1 MSPTDKNDV
10 CVEGDLGTI
19 DRSELESAPATA
31 SEGPESTKPE
41 SAKPESKEL
50 SADEINKEQQQE
62 INEAAEKLEEQVAQ
76 AYTKTSSWMGGLWSS
91 ISKQS
96 SVILEE
102 VGKDF
107 EAVKF
112 EVGELAKKRAEA
124 KAAESSEEKSTEAA
138 AGETTGETAEPVD
151 SSRDLL
157 SLLSTKAQLYIDN
170 LDKDLEKVEDAGAA
184 YFSKIGSN
192 FQALMRE
199 TIRVEEGDSG
209 DSTTDT
215 LLFNAPEEVRQQVF
229 STRFDAQLHSLHTSD
244 EVFLQPVDTGYESF
258 KKDFDINS
266 QTDQIAADLEA
277 HPALRTLM
285 EKLVPESIDY
295 NSFWTRY
302 YYMYQGIVAGEE
314 QRKKVLSQAGG
325 ETEKEFDWDE
335 SDEETKT
342 ENTENDGSYDV
353 VSRVASD
360 VTLDKA
366 STNKSEPNKAEPNKA
381 ESKQAKVEPKQ
392 AKEEESDDDWE

>member
-1 MSPTDKNDV
+1 MSATDKKDES
-10 CVEGDLGTI
+10 VEGDLGTI
-19 DRSELESAPATA
+19 DRSELDSEKPASKGAESA
-31 SEGPESTKPE
+31 E
-41 SAKPESKEL
+41 PESKEPTTE
-50 SADEINKEQQQE
+50 DINKEQQQE
-62 INEAAEKLEEQVAQ
+62 INEAAEKLEEQVAE
-76 AYTKTSSWMGGLWSS
+76 AYTKTSSWMGGLWST

-112 EVGELAKKRAEA
+112 EVGELAKKRAADKEA
-124 KAAESSEEKSTEAA
+124 ADKEKEKEKGAESSSESAS
-138 AGETTGETAEPVD
+138 EPVD

-184 YFSKIGSN
+184 YFAKIGSN

-209 DSTTDT
+209 DTSNTDT

-229 STRFDAQLHSLHTSD
+229 STRFDAQLHSLHTSE
-244 EVFLQPVDTGYESF
+244 EVFLQPVDTGYEAF
-258 KKDFDINS
+258 KKDFDIGK

-342 ENTENDGSYDV
+342 ETTENDGSYDV

-360 VTLDKA
+360 VTLDK
-366 STNKSEPNKAEPNKA
+366 TVKEDKSDKKEEK
-381 ESKQAKVEPKQ
+381 KVEKKKEDKP
-392 AKEEESDDDWE
+392 ATKEEESDDDWE

>member
-1 MSPTDKNDV
+1 MSTDTDPKEEVKPEEVDSVPQPESKND
-10 CVEGDLGTI
+10 
-19 DRSELESAPATA
+19 SK
-31 SEGPESTKPE
+31 PESTQKAE
-41 SAKPESKEL
+41 STSVNEQ
-50 SADEINKEQQQE
+50 QQQE

-107 EAVKF
+107 EAVKY
-112 EVGELAKKRAEA
+112 EVGELTKAKPEGEGEGKSRDVKEDD
-124 KAAESSEEKSTEAA
+124 KADE
-138 AGETTGETAEPVD
+138 VD

-170 LDKDLEKVEDAGAA
+170 LDKDLEKVENAGAE

-192 FQALMRE
+192 FQSLMRE
-199 TIRVEEGDSG
+199 TIRVEEGEADS
-209 DSTTDT
+209 TDT

-258 KKDFDINS
+258 KQGFDIS
-266 QTDQIAADLEA
+266 KQTDEIAADLDRY
-277 HPALRTLM
+277 PALRTLM

-302 YYMYQGIVAGEE
+302 YYMYQGIVSGEE
-314 QRKKVLSQAGG
+314 QRKKVLSQAG
-325 ETEKEFDWDE
+325 ENDKEFDWDE
-335 SDEETKT
+335 SDDDKTTETNET
-342 ENTENDGSYDV
+342 NEGSYDV

-360 VTLDKA
+360 VGLD
-366 STNKSEPNKAEPNKA
+366 NKT
-381 ESKQAKVEPKQ
+381 KVEKEVVAEKKPVQKET
-392 AKEEESDDDWE
+392 KEEESDDDWE